1 MFLGKKSITVFLD
14 DKSLIDLRNGV
25 VIDGE
30 KTNKSN
36 IRVIEE
42 GRDYTKLNVTITEG
56 KNREIRK
63 MFESVGKN
71 VCFLKRIKIGDL
83 RLSGLNRGEVRKL
96 TKEEV
101 YYLQNV

>member
-1 MFLGKKSITVFLD
+1 M
-14 DKSLIDLRNGV
+14 
-25 VIDGE
+25 VIDGQ

-36 IRVIEE
+36 IRIVEE
-42 GRDYTKLNVTITEG
+42 GKDYTKLNVTITEG

-71 VCFLKRIKIGDL
+71 VDFLKRIKIGDL

-96 TKEEV
+96 TQEEV
-101 YYLQNV
+101 YYLKNV

>member
-1 MFLGKKSITVFLD
+1 
-14 DKSLIDLRNGV
+14 
-25 VIDGE
+25 
-30 KTNKSN
+30 
-36 IRVIEE
+36 
-42 GRDYTKLNVTITEG
+42 
-56 KNREIRK
+56 

>member
-1 MFLGKKSITVFLD
+1 M
-14 DKSLIDLRNGV
+14 
-25 VIDGE
+25 VIDGQ

-36 IRVIEE
+36 IRVVEE
-42 GRDYTKLNVTITEG
+42 GKDYTKLNVTITEG

-71 VCFLKRIKIGDL
+71 VDFLKRIKIGDL

-96 TKEEV
+96 TQEEV